1 MKLLALLAIAA
12 LTASAEKKEL
22 AAGRTSNDNVAVEA
36 RAYLLPEEVKSVVG
50 HPLEAGF
57 IVVEVTLTPK
67 NDQKIK
73 VRRDDFVLLSG
84 RDGQKSTPFAPTQ
97 IASEGALM
105 ISSRQSGGVMA
116 QQRQRPWGGIG
127 GGPIGGM
134 GMPGGQIGS
143 STAQTSEA
151 VATVKEGDD
160 KKPNPLLDTLRAKVL
175 AENEITEP
183 LSGQLYFLFE
193 GKQKLKDLELFY
205 KAPGGRLSLKFVR

>member
-1 MKLLALLAIAA
+1 MKTAVSFFLAA
-12 LTASAEKKEL
+12 LAALADKKEL
-22 AAGRTSNDNVAVEA
+22 AAGRTSNDNVAIEA
-36 RAYLLPEEVKSVVG
+36 RAYLDPGEVQSIVG
-50 HPLEAGF
+50 LPLEPGF

-67 NDQKIK
+67 NGQQFK

-97 IASEGALM
+97 IASEGALV
-105 ISSRQSGGVMA
+105 ISSRQSGGVMT

-134 GMPGGQIGS
+134 GMPGGQAGS
-143 STAQTSEA
+143 ATAQTSEV

-160 KKPNPLLDTLRAKVL
+160 KKPNPLLDKLREKVL
-175 AENEITEP
+175 AENEISGP
-183 LSGQLYFLFE
+183 ASGQLYFLFE